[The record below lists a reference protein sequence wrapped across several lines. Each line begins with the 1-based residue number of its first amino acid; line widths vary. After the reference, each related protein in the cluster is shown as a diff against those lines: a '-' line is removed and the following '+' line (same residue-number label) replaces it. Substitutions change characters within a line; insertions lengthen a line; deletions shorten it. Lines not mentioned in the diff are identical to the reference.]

1 MSNFAGS
8 AIKQGPNVGRLDKWS
23 EWNPTAKQPVWLP
36 LSGACDPPEH
46 IGISSRKGRG
56 LRNGNFISGITHDLF
71 NMENTILEVNADHEL
86 FNTVRDLHITKDTCM
101 KHITE
106 FFEGCNNKGT
116 KPMLYYSGHG
126 ETATG
131 NWCFSDATISI
142 QEIFDMV
149 PKGCCYPMI
158 FSDACY
164 SGHWANFCLKKSI
177 TGFNCLAAFPEY
189 STALDTGMFHRVL
202 TCINI
207 LSLNFSISK

>member
-1 MSNFAGS
+1 
-8 AIKQGPNVGRLDKWS
+8 
-23 EWNPTAKQPVWLP
+23 
-36 LSGACDPPEH
+36 
-46 IGISSRKGRG
+46 
-56 LRNGNFISGITHDLF
+56 
-71 NMENTILEVNADHEL
+71 
-86 FNTVRDLHITKDTCM
+86 
-101 KHITE
+101 
-106 FFEGCNNKGT
+106 
-116 KPMLYYSGHG
+116 MLYYSGHG

-131 NWCFSDATISI
+131 NWCFSDGTISI

-149 PKGCCYPMI
+149 PKGWCYPMI

-177 TGFNCLAAFPEY
+177 TGFNCLAACPEY